1 YILNSDTHFLF
12 SSDEVRCWENS
23 HMFTVPNYFAGKCI
37 YFSNPINFV
46 PKKFNTNT
54 VLLFSVRHYFYR
66 IATNSKSPTLKINII
81 PSILNIYKY
90 SEQFISFFF
99 HTHSNR

>member
-1 YILNSDTHFLF
+1 SDTHFLF

-37 YFSNPINFV
+37 YFSNPSNFV
-46 PKKFNTNT
+46 PKKCHTNT
-54 VLLFSVRHYFYR
+54 VLLFLGKNYFYI
-66 IATNSKSPTLKINII
+66 IATNSKGLTLKINII
-81 PSILNIYKY
+81 PSILNIYKF

-99 HTHSNR
+99 HTHSIR